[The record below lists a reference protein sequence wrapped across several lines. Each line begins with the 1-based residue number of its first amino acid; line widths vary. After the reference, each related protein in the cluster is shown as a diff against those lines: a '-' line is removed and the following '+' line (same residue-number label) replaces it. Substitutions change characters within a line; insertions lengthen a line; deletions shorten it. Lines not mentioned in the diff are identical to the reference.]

1 MQLKIL
7 QKKVYFT
14 ISRKK
19 MFSIPKIVYKKP
31 NIRLGLFW
39 DFPTAV
45 TCFSLCM
52 HHVCI
57 VYSSLGI
64 TSGKDCKEKG
74 NLDRFISVKLNV
86 AGTASIFFS
95 LASQKP
101 QGWKERKQQ
110 YKNEESL
117 ISHLATSSWH
127 PLLTQ
132 GKSTENFCYQA
143 KWEEKVWTAHYSSG
157 CSYYIYS
164 QRNAEI
170 HRRKIFRVPKT
181 LRQNHVYQ

>member
-1 MQLKIL
+1 MRYAFACDDKEKPIYSKRIKNAIENSAEKSLL
-7 QKKVYFT
+7 YNFT
-14 ISRKK
+14 KK
-19 MFSIPKIVYKKP
+19 MFSIPKVEHKKP

-101 QGWKERKQQ
+101 
-110 YKNEESL
+110 
-117 ISHLATSSWH
+117 
-127 PLLTQ
+127 
-132 GKSTENFCYQA
+132 
-143 KWEEKVWTAHYSSG
+143 
-157 CSYYIYS
+157 
-164 QRNAEI
+164 
-170 HRRKIFRVPKT
+170 
-181 LRQNHVYQ
+181 